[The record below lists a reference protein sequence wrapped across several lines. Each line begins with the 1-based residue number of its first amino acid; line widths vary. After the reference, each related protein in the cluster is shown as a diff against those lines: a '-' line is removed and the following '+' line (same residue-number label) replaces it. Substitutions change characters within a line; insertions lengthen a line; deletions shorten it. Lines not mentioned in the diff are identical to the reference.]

1 MRRRLRILYIML
13 AVGIVVL
20 GVGLVLLFTYGA

>member
-1 MRRRLRILYIML
+1 MKRRLRILYIML

>member
-1 MRRRLRILYIML
+1 MSRRLRILYILL
-13 AVGIVVL
+13 AVGIVIL

>member
-1 MRRRLRILYIML
+1 MNRLSVLYILL
-13 AVGIVVL
+13 AVGIVAL

>member
-1 MRRRLRILYIML
+1 MSRRIRVLYIL
-13 AVGIVVL
+13 LGVGIVII

>member
-1 MRRRLRILYIML
+1 MRRRLRILYILL

>member
-1 MRRRLRILYIML
+1 MSRLSILYIL
-13 AVGIVVL
+13 LGVGIVVL

>member
-1 MRRRLRILYIML
+1 MSRRLRVLYILL
-13 AVGIVVL
+13 AVGIVIL

>member
-1 MRRRLRILYIML
+1 MNRRIRVLYIL
-13 AVGIVVL
+13 LGVGIVIL

>member
-1 MRRRLRILYIML
+1 MSRRIRVLYIL
-13 AVGIVVL
+13 LGVGIVIL

>member
-13 AVGIVVL
+13 AVGIIVL

>member
-1 MRRRLRILYIML
+1 MKRRLRILYILL